1 MSHTAPIISLK
12 TFPISIPF
20 ADGGKGTGATPS
32 RWHTLDMVLV
42 RIEDEDG
49 HVGWG
54 DSFSYFCTR
63 ATHAAITDMIAPS
76 VVGRVIGDIPAWNV
90 EVQKKLHLFG
100 RYGITTFALS
110 GVDIALW
117 DLKARR
123 AGKSLASMVAGSE
136 QTPRSIPA
144 YASLVRY
151 GDIDLVR
158 QHCQRAVDLGFHH
171 IKLHEIEPDIIAAA
185 REVIG
190 PDAALMVDANCAWT
204 LDEAI
209 AQMPSLRASNVLWV
223 EEPVFP
229 PDDYASHRRIEAA
242 RMAVGAGEN
251 ASTAFDF
258 ARLSRAVQFPQP
270 SMTKVGGVS
279 EFAQIVHDAGAL
291 GKSVMPHSPYFGPGF
306 FATLA
311 MAPLLPQDS
320 LFEYLFVDPQG
331 WLQTPP
337 VLMDGRMMVPAGA
350 GTGFVPDPNIMDRF
364 AISA

>member
-1 MSHTAPIISLK
+1 MSHTAPITSLE
-12 TFPISIPF
+12 TFPVSIPF
-20 ADGGKGTGATPS
+20 VDGGKGTGATPS

-42 RIEDEDG
+42 RLEDEDG

-54 DSFSYFCTR
+54 DSFSYFCTS
-63 ATHAAITDMIAPS
+63 ATHAAVNDMIAPS
-76 VVGRVIGDIPAWNV
+76 VIGRAIEDISAWNI

-117 DLKARR
+117 DLQAKRN
-123 AGKSLASMVAGSE
+123 GEPLAAAVAGSMV
-136 QTPRSIPA
+136 TPRAMPA

-158 QHCQRAVDLGFHH
+158 HHCQRAIDRGFHH
-171 IKLHEIEPDIIAAA
+171 IKLHEVEPQIIAAA

-190 PDAALMVDANCAWT
+190 PDAVLMVDANCAWT
-204 LDEAI
+204 IEEAI
-209 AQMPSLRASNVLWV
+209 AQVPSLKASNVLWI
-223 EEPVFP
+223 EEPIFP
-229 PDDYASHRRIEAA
+229 PDDYDGHRQIEMAG
-242 RMAVGAGEN
+242 MAVGAGEN

-258 ARLSRAVQFPQP
+258 ARLSKSLRFPQP
-270 SMTKVGGVS
+270 SVTKVGGVS
-279 EFAQIVHDAGAL
+279 EFVGVVRDARAL
-291 GKSVMPHSPYFGPGF
+291 GKSVMPHTPYFGPGF

-320 LFEYLFVDPQG
+320 LLEYLFVDPDG
-331 WLQTPP
+331 WLQPP
-337 VLMDGRMMVPAGA
+337 PALVDGKMIVPEGA
-350 GTGFVPDPNIMDRF
+350 GIGFEPDPDMLERF